1 MKYFVKHSLSV
12 LLLFALVSGTQALY
26 SQSTATHHSQAEME
40 EFLLNA
46 KILEHKTLAMG
57 VTNSERAVLSNGAL
71 QHDAHIQT
79 INESKSSFTSNRG
92 TELNFK
98 DTYKY
103 NIAAY
108 RLGKILDLDMI
119 PVSVERKAAGK
130 SAAVT
135 WWVDD
140 TVMTELDRKKKEL
153 EPPDKDSWN
162 KQMYVVRVFDQLIYN
177 TDRNLGN
184 LVIDKNW
191 QIWMIDHTRAFRL
204 MEKLQNEKNLV
215 QCDRKFLASLR
226 KLDEAS
232 MLDQLQPFLTKGE
245 IKAVLKRRDLIVKF
259 FEKEIAAKGE
269 AAVLYDLPPRT

>member
-1 MKYFVKHSLSV
+1 MKFFRHSLSV
-12 LLLFALVSGTQALY
+12 FLLFALVSGTQVLY
-26 SQSTATHHSQAEME
+26 SQSTATHPSQTEME
-40 EFLLNA
+40 DFLLNA
-46 KILEHKTLAMG
+46 KILEHKSLAMG
-57 VTNSERAVLSNGAL
+57 VTNSERAVLSDGKL

-79 INESKSSFTSNRG
+79 INENKSSFTSNRG

-108 RLGKILDLDMI
+108 RLGKILDLNMI
-119 PVSVERKAAGK
+119 PVSIERKAAGK

-153 EPPDKDSWN
+153 EPADKDSWN

-226 KLDEAS
+226 KLDEAT
-232 MLDQLQPFLTKGE
+232 MMTQLQPFLTKGE

-259 FEKEIAAKGE
+259 FENEIASKGE
-269 AAVLYDLPPRT
+269 AAVLYDLPPRS

>member
-1 MKYFVKHSLSV
+1 MKYVRHLSSV
-12 LLLFALVSGTQALY
+12 FLLFALVSGTQILY
-26 SQSTATHHSQAEME
+26 SQSTATHPSQTEME
-40 EFLLNA
+40 DFLLNA
-46 KILEHKTLAMG
+46 KIVEHKSLAMG
-57 VTNSERAVLSNGAL
+57 VTNSERAVLSDGKL

-79 INESKSSFTSNRG
+79 INESKTSFTSNRG

-108 RLGKILDLDMI
+108 RLGKILDLNMI
-119 PVSVERKAAGK
+119 PVSIERKAAGK

-140 TVMTELDRKKKEL
+140 TMMTELDRKKKDL

-204 MEKLQNEKNLV
+204 MDKLQNEKNLV

-226 KLDEAS
+226 KLDEAT
-232 MLDQLQPFLTKGE
+232 MMAQLQPFLSKGE
-245 IKAVLKRRDLIVKF
+245 IKAILKRRDLIVKF
-259 FEKEIAAKGE
+259 FESEIAAKGE
-269 AAVLYDLPPRT
+269 AAVVYDLPPRS

>member
-1 MKYFVKHSLSV
+1 MKYVRHLSSV
-12 LLLFALVSGTQALY
+12 FLLFVLVSGTQILY
-26 SQSTATHHSQAEME
+26 SQSTATHPSQTEME
-40 EFLLNA
+40 DFLLNA
-46 KILEHKTLAMG
+46 KIVEHKSLAMG
-57 VTNSERAVLSNGAL
+57 VTNSERAVLSDGKL

-79 INESKSSFTSNRG
+79 INESKTSFTSNRG

-108 RLGKILDLDMI
+108 RLGKILDLNMI
-119 PVSVERKAAGK
+119 PVSIERKAAGK

-140 TVMTELDRKKKEL
+140 TMMTELDRKKKDL

-204 MEKLQNEKNLV
+204 MDKLQNEKNLV

-226 KLDEAS
+226 KLDEAT
-232 MLDQLQPFLTKGE
+232 MMAQLQPFLSKGE
-245 IKAVLKRRDLIVKF
+245 IKAILKRRDLIVKF
-259 FEKEIAAKGE
+259 FESEIAAKGE
-269 AAVLYDLPPRT
+269 AAVVYDLPPRS